1 MTFFPRSSY
10 ISVSPLI
17 MCTKLILKLAN
28 INNHD
33 MEIGEG
39 VAGSGSALGG
49 TSPHLH
55 RGGAVLHHTQD
66 TNMTRSVIKTH
77 KVTQVIQV
85 YFQSYLHHSITVN
98 AKIKLVYDITSYVTM
113 DYEKSENSSLH
124 LAQCEDIREFKI
136 QIHVNYNYIDFTF
149 SMWC

>member
-39 VAGSGSALGG
+39 VAGSGSALAGI
-49 TSPHLH
+49 SPHLH

-85 YFQSYLHHSITVN
+85 YFNLICIILLRLMQRSN
-98 AKIKLVYDITSYVTM
+98 
-113 DYEKSENSSLH
+113 
-124 LAQCEDIREFKI
+124 
-136 QIHVNYNYIDFTF
+136 
-149 SMWC
+149 